1 MQAFSLL
8 FFHLSS
14 REVIPWICYTSSTS
28 KEEPTMKQY
37 LALLQDIVDN
47 GTTKEDRTGVG
58 TKSVFGRQV
67 RYNLA
72 DGFPAMTTKKLY
84 FNSVVHELLWFLQG
98 TGNIEYLAQNNVHI
112 WDEWPFKAY
121 LEKNN
126 LPIPE
131 VNSEQWK
138 AQMKEFIQKIATD
151 HEFAMQWGN
160 LGAVYGVQWR
170 QWPDGRGGHIDQIAR
185 AIETIRT
192 NPDSRR
198 NIVSAWNVAE
208 IDDIVQTGGLP
219 PCHTLFQFYVVN
231 GTLDLHLYQRSAD
244 TFLGVPFN
252 IASYSLLLA
261 MVAQVTGL
269 KPGEFVHTTADTH
282 LYLNHMDQVSEQLSR
297 TPRTLPTLWLNPE
310 ITEIDT
316 FTFDDI
322 RLENYDPYPPIKAP
336 IAV

>member
-1 MQAFSLL
+1 
-8 FFHLSS
+8 
-14 REVIPWICYTSSTS
+14 
-28 KEEPTMKQY
+28 MKQY
-37 LALLQDIVDN
+37 LALLQDIKDN
-47 GTTKEDRTGVG
+47 GTVKTDRTGTG

-72 DGFPAMTTKKLY
+72 DGFPAVTTKKLY
-84 FNSVVHELLWFLQG
+84 FNSVVHELLWFLKG

-131 VNSEQWK
+131 VNSDEWK
-138 AQMKEFIQKIATD
+138 SQMKEFISKVAAD
-151 HEFAMQWGN
+151 HEFALKWGD
-160 LGAVYGVQWR
+160 LGPVYGVQWR
-170 QWPDGRGGHIDQIAR
+170 KWPDGQGGYIDQIAN
-185 AIETIRT
+185 AIDMIKNT
-192 NPDSRR
+192 PDSRR
-198 NIVSAWNVAE
+198 IIVSAWNVAE
-208 IDDIVQTGGLP
+208 IPEIVRIGGLP
-219 PCHTLFQFYVVN
+219 PCHSLFQFNVAN
-231 GTLDLHLYQRSAD
+231 GKLDLHLYQRSAD

-269 KPGEFVHTTADTH
+269 EQGEFVHTLADTH
-282 LYLNHMDQVSEQLSR
+282 LYLNHMEQVDEQLSR
-297 TPRTLPTLWLNPE
+297 TPKALPKLWLNPD
-310 ITEIDT
+310 IKNIDD

-322 RLENYDPYPPIKAP
+322 RLEGYNPYPAIKAP